1 MTTPMPPLVNPGAF
15 FTQKMPQDWNRAL
28 ADQERAVQAAQR
40 VLDGMRGV
48 DVTIRFDVTGEGGG
62 TWFLNV
68 TGGRMATGE
77 APAHPPFLTCVQDR
91 ASFERLTVEAGDS
104 ALGMLGGLSGLGGG
118 MKLTRARLENL
129 AGVKGCLHFEVTG
142 PQGFVILTHF
152 GDGPV
157 PETPDAKLVVDPDA
171 YRDLRA
177 GRLDPQGAFMGG
189 KIKVEGNVQLTMQL
203 ALAALSPD

>member
-1 MTTPMPPLVNPGAF
+1 MTDPIEPRTF
-15 FTQKMPQDWNRAL
+15 FRQKMPQDWNRAL

-40 VLDGMRGV
+40 VLDGMRAV

-62 TWFLNV
+62 TFFLNV
-68 TGGRMATGE
+68 ADGKMTAGD

-91 ASFERLTVEAGDS
+91 ASFERLAVEAGDS

-118 MKLTRARLENL
+118 MKLTRARLDNL

-142 PQGFVILTHF
+142 PTGFVIRTHF
-152 GDGPV
+152 GDGPL
-157 PETPDAKLVVDPDA
+157 PETPDAKLVVDPEA

-189 KIKVEGNVQLTMQL
+189 KIKVEGDVQLTMQL